1 MSVALKDG
9 YAGQEGGGAYRH
21 GVQYVGRLSAHPLLE
36 GNATLHDHT
45 RRQRLAAAV
54 CECAVL
60 VAMHA
65 VQAQPCGR
73 ERRRVLR
80 APLRVEVLRLEEKL
94 YGDLASS
101 MHAPCKLYD
110 RVFCTAAERVSAAVH
125 RGVGGGMGQGASV
138 AHGRLALDV
147 SGSAGIWLEATVST
161 TTAWEAWSLDTC
173 VDQGPRI
180 TSWTWLVNYLHL
192 HDGSP

>member
-36 GNATLHDHT
+36 GDATLHDHT

-125 RGVGGGMGQGASV
+125 RGVGGGRGK
-138 AHGRLALDV
+138 GRAWLTVGWLWMYLALQV
-147 SGSAGIWLEATVST
+147 FGLKLQSVRPRPGKPGVWTRALTR
-161 TTAWEAWSLDTC
+161 
-173 VDQGPRI
+173 DQG
-180 TSWTWLVNYLHL
+180 SHL
-192 HDGSP
+192 GHG